1 MKEQI
6 LRNTDL
12 KLSSICLGTAS
23 FGEYLNQDQAF
34 DLLDEYVRKGGNF
47 LDTANIYCRWVPGL
61 GNCSEQIV
69 GTWLKVRGAY
79 RNVVVATK
87 GGHYWFGDRQGI
99 SRVNEKD
106 IRRDWEESIRT
117 LGVDVIDFYWLHRDD
132 EEKTI
137 EEIIDI
143 LEALRKEGK
152 IRYYGLSNYRAER
165 LEKAQQYLEAQ
176 GLPGPYAVSNQWSM
190 ASINPGGNI
199 DTDPTLVE
207 VREREYQWHVKTKT
221 PLIPFSSTALGWFEK
236 MRRAGVKVHGGNVL
250 EIKRPEL
257 LSEDMKKAFWNN
269 DNLQKYE
276 KLLDLQ
282 KRTGYS
288 LQALSIA
295 YLLQQ
300 PFQVIPVC
308 GAKSKEQLGGI
319 MEAVEID
326 EII

>member
-12 KLSSICLGTAS
+12 RVSSICLGTAS
-23 FGEYLNQDQAF
+23 FGEYLNQNQAF
-34 DLLDEYVRKGGNF
+34 ELLDEYVRKGGSF
-47 LDTANIYCRWVPGL
+47 LDTANIYCRWIPGL

-69 GTWLKVRGAY
+69 GAWLKARSAY
-79 RNVVVATK
+79 QNVVVATK
-87 GGHYWFGDRQGI
+87 GGHYWFGDRQGV
-99 SRVNEKD
+99 SRVNEVD
-106 IRRDWEESIRT
+106 IRIDLEDSMRT
-117 LGVDVIDFYWLHRDD
+117 LGVDTIDFYWLHRDD
-132 EEKTI
+132 EKKPI

-143 LEALRKEGK
+143 LEKLRKEGK

-165 LEKAQQYLEAQ
+165 LDKAKQYLEEQ
-176 GLPGPYAVSNQWSM
+176 GLSGPYAVSNQWSM
-190 ASINPGGNI
+190 ASINMGGNI

-207 VREREYQWHVKTKT
+207 VREKEYQWHVKTKT
-221 PLIPFSSTALGWFEK
+221 PLIPFSATAMGWFEK
-236 MRRAGVKVHGGNVL
+236 MRRAGVEVHGGNVL

-257 LSEDMKKAFWNN
+257 LPEDMKKAFWNN

-308 GAKSKEQLGGI
+308 GAKNKEQLEGI
-319 MEAVEID
+319 MEAVKID